1 MGMIEKFQEDLRNG
15 MGLEDALIKYNL
27 TFKEAVEYCPRPFCH
42 RSRSQKPRMKRNV
55 YKQIDKYISQR
66 GEAFYVRKT
75 SEGKNYWGGAYDTF
89 EEAKLVRDFIEEN
102 GWNVVKVREACKKYG
117 IERRRR

>member
-1 MGMIEKFQEDLRNG
+1 MGIEEFQQDLRDG
-15 MGLEDALIKYNL
+15 MKLEKALEKHNL
-27 TFKEAVEYCPRPFCH
+27 SFRDAVELCPKPFCH
-42 RSRSQKPRMKRNV
+42 RKRSQKPRKKRNV

-75 SEGKNYWGGAYDTF
+75 SGGKNYWGGAYDTI
-89 EEAKLVRDFIEEN
+89 EEATLIRDFLEEN
-102 GWNVVKVREACKKYG
+102 GWNVVKVREACKKYN